1 MIPAID
7 GVGSPRH
14 DRAMS
19 GRRVVVVAFD
29 GVQMLDVVG
38 PVEVFSVANR
48 LGAEP
53 GYSVHVVAEEGGSVT
68 TSSGLVLGVSAIDN
82 VRGEVDTLVVAGGL
96 GVRTARQDAH
106 LGRAVVRLASRSR
119 RVVGVCTG
127 ALLLA
132 EVGLLDVKRAVTHW
146 ASCDH
151 LAERYPD
158 VTVEPDPIYVRD
170 GNVWTSAGV
179 TAGMDLALA
188 LVADDHGAGMAR
200 EVARWL
206 VLYLHRPGGQSQ
218 YSAHLAA
225 QAAEREPFRALVVW
239 IAEHPRHDLSVANL
253 ARRVGMSE
261 RHFTRAFKAETG
273 LTPADHVLRV
283 RIELARRL
291 LETTDQSVS
300 AVARRSG
307 FHNPETMHRAFRRR
321 LGTTPMTYRQA
332 NACPGAA

>member
-1 MIPAID
+1 MISAID
-7 GVGSPRH
+7 DRSSPRH
-14 DRAMS
+14 DRGMA
-19 GRRVVVVAFD
+19 GRRVLVVAFD

-38 PVEVFSVANR
+38 PIEVFSVANR
-48 LGAEP
+48 LDADP
-53 GYSVHVVAEEGGSVT
+53 GYSVQVVADASGTVT

-82 VRGEVDTLVVAGGL
+82 VRGGVDTLIVAGGL
-96 GVRTARQDAH
+96 GVRDARHDAH
-106 LGRAVVRLASRSR
+106 LGR
-119 RVVGVCTG
+119 

-132 EVGLLDVKRAVTHW
+132 EVGLLDGKRAVTHW

-151 LAERYPD
+151 LAERYPA

-188 LVADDHGAGMAR
+188 LVADDHGASMAR

-225 QAAEREPFRALVVW
+225 QAAEREPFRALVAW
-239 IAEHPRHDLSVANL
+239 IAEHPRHDLSVATL

-261 RHFTRAFKAETG
+261 RHFTREFKTETG

-291 LETTDQSVS
+291 LETTELSVS
-300 AVARRSG
+300 TVARRSG
-307 FHNPETMHRAFRRR
+307 FHHPETMHRAFRRR

-332 NACPGAA
+332 FVGPGAA

>member
-7 GVGSPRH
+7 DGSSPRH
-14 DRAMS
+14 DRGMA
-19 GRRVVVVAFD
+19 GRRVLVVAFD

-38 PVEVFSVANR
+38 PIEVFSVANR
-48 LGAEP
+48 LDADP
-53 GYSVHVVAEEGGSVT
+53 GYSVQVVADASGTVT

-82 VRGEVDTLVVAGGL
+82 VRGGVDTLIVAGGL
-96 GVRTARQDAH
+96 GVRDARHDAH
-106 LGRAVVRLASRSR
+106 LGR
-119 RVVGVCTG
+119 

-132 EVGLLDVKRAVTHW
+132 EVGLLDGKRAVTHW

-151 LAERYPD
+151 LAERYPA

-188 LVADDHGAGMAR
+188 LVADDHGASMAR

-225 QAAEREPFRALVVW
+225 QAAEREPFRALVAW
-239 IAEHPRHDLSVANL
+239 IAEHPRHDLSVATL

-261 RHFTRAFKAETG
+261 RHFTREFKTETG

-291 LETTDQSVS
+291 LETTELSVS
-300 AVARRSG
+300 TVARRSG
-307 FHNPETMHRAFRRR
+307 FHHPETMHRAFRRR

-332 NACPGAA
+332 FVGPGAA